1 MGGEESD
8 REWDPIPYSG
18 GMMRR
23 GRGGMETLSRER
35 ADGSAAWGRR
45 PAADDD
51 GEGRGPAAD
60 AGQGD
65 GGGDRGPADGE
76 DTGTEAAGAARGRS
90 QGEARGRHTNGG
102 SDWPGVNKT
111 TEERTDRGRRISW
124 SMKQTA

>member
-1 MGGEESD
+1 
-8 REWDPIPYSG
+8 
-18 GMMRR
+18 MRR

-76 DTGTEAAGAARGRS
+76 GTGTEAAGAARGRS

-111 TEERTDRGRRISW
+111 TEERTDRGRRIKIFVPQVQGPRRHQQEQVNNESQ
-124 SMKQTA
+124 SIE